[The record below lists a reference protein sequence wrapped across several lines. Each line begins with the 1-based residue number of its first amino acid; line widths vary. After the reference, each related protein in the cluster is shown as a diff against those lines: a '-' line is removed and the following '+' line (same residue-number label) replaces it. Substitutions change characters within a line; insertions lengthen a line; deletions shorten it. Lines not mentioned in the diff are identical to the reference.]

1 MIIDRVYRGLIMGF
15 ICVVMGF
22 VIWVSVLLWG
32 LLYGLLWAY
41 MGLLWRNVILWGFDM
56 GYYYGVLYG
65 ASEERQTKK

>member
-1 MIIDRVYRGLIMGF
+1 MGF

-41 MGLLWRNVILWGFDM
+41 MGLL
-56 GYYYGVLYG
+56 
-65 ASEERQTKK
+65 